1 MNQERLSDLA
11 TISIEK
17 EVMENLKFKNLL
29 TDFAQ
34 EKARRLILFNIFLI
48 F

>member
-1 MNQERLSDLA
+1 MNQERLSDFA

-17 EVMENLKFKNLL
+17 EVMENLEFKSLL

-34 EKARRLILFNIFLI
+34 KKARKINFI
-48 F
+48 

>member
-1 MNQERLSDLA
+1 MNQERLSDLV

-17 EVMENLKFKNLL
+17 EVMENLEFKHLL

-34 EKARRLILFNIFLI
+34 EKAGKINFI
-48 F
+48 